1 MQEIKRV
8 DLNRVLPM
16 LIKCRNIT
24 LAVRICSL
32 KASQSKDF
40 TEAHEAYLP
49 ALNIVQAI
57 LNTINKVKP
66 QNELQKLVQ
75 SQVELCEDVH
85 R

>member
-1 MQEIKRV
+1 
-8 DLNRVLPM
+8 M

-24 LAVRICSL
+24 LAVKICLL

-40 TEAHEAYLP
+40 TQAQESYLP
-49 ALNIVQAI
+49 ALDIVQAI
-57 LNTINKVKP
+57 MNTINKVKP